1 MANVQTQFGFKQFGY
16 QPGGSPDYQQ
26 STRGILK
33 SYSTVIGFGDVV
45 QRTNATSAYIIQGN
59 SSTTLPIE
67 GIFVGCTF
75 SIAGSAPQWSPF
87 WPGNTAQNDATA
99 YVIDAPNALFLVAA
113 LNTAIVSSNIGN
125 YINYTTGGLTIST
138 YGQGPSTMTVD
149 QSTIATTTGT
159 TASGLPFIITGLYPG
174 IGNGSDPTTPYNW
187 VIVRFN
193 NQIGRVGL

>member
-1 MANVQTQFGFKQFGY
+1 VANTQATFGFQQFGY

-33 SYSTVIGFGDVV
+33 TYSTVIGFGDVV

-59 SSTTLPIE
+59 AATTLPIE
-67 GIFVGCTF
+67 GIFVGCSF
-75 SIAGSAPQWSPF
+75 ILAGGSVQWSPY
-87 WPGNTAQNDATA
+87 WPGNVAQADVTA
-99 YVIDAPNALFLVAA
+99 YVIDAASALFKVAA

-125 YINYTTGGLTIST
+125 YINYTTGGGTINT
-138 YGQGPSTMTVD
+138 VGQGLSVMTVD

>member
-1 MANVQTQFGFKQFGY
+1 M
-16 QPGGSPDYQQ
+16 
-26 STRGILK
+26 
-33 SYSTVIGFGDVV
+33 
-45 QRTNATSAYIIQGN
+45 
-59 SSTTLPIE
+59 
-67 GIFVGCTF
+67 
-75 SIAGSAPQWSPF
+75 QWSPF
-87 WPGNTAQNDATA
+87 WPGNVAAVDATA

-125 YINYTTGGLTIST
+125 YINYTTGTAST
-138 YGQGPSTMTVD
+138 VGGGYSIATVD